1 MGGESVITSCK
12 SGMTVDDAVIAAVRE
27 HGDMLCLS
35 DYSGNID
42 PGPGEC
48 FPRPGS
54 RLVNP
59 ALLVNCVPDLGK
71 CLLEPGVLPNEPG
84 FVISYFNPGT

>member
-1 MGGESVITSCK
+1 MGGESVITTCK
-12 SGMTVDDAVIAAVRE
+12 SGMTVDDVVIAAVRE
-27 HGDMLCLS
+27 HGDTLCLS

-48 FPRPGS
+48 SPRPGS

-59 ALLVNCVPDLGK
+59 VLLICAGPWEVPARARSFA
-71 CLLEPGVLPNEPG
+71 E
-84 FVISYFNPGT
+84 